1 MTVAALE
8 RAMTALDR
16 LIPAP
21 RLIEIDHVDVAGP
34 PERVWPEI
42 RHGDLARGRIARA
55 LFAIRELPSRLA
67 GKASGDAGVRVDEL
81 VSTVERPGFQILVD
95 DPPHEVAVG
104 AVGKVW
110 EGQIPFVHVDGA
122 ELFAGF
128 AAEGFV
134 KVAWAVRV
142 LPRGEHDARVEVE
155 LRVDATDE
163 ESWTRFKRYF
173 QLIGPGSRFIR
184 HAALAELSRTLGT
197 PEPHQNERPRAGAAL
212 LPAAGA
218 QVTHYVD
225 IAAPPIVIWPWLVQ
239 MGCRRA
245 GFYSVDAL
253 DNGGRRSAREIYPDL
268 QHVAVGDVL
277 PATSEGDD
285 GFEVLRVE
293 APQVLLLGGLYDSD
307 EKRQLA
313 FAAERPERFWQVTWA
328 FVLEPLDA
336 KTTRLHVRARAAFP
350 SAGLHL
356 AWMRFVHHFMEKAQL
371 RHLAARVEGRLPR
384 DDWRDVIEGIGGA
397 AVIAAALV
405 TPFMR
410 GRRNHWG
417 LSEAEAARDY
427 PGDGLVPEPRWSWT
441 HGVEIDAPAERVW
454 PWLAQIG
461 ATRGGFY
468 SYQWLENVAGC
479 RVANAEALHP
489 DWEIQKG
496 DALVLHPKIPPPTIV
511 EVERGHHFIAGVP
524 VDERAVLEGRGW
536 STMSWLFMVEPLGE
550 TRCRVVSRHR
560 VASSDDLA
568 TELSFGPAFLE
579 PIGFAMDRRMLL
591 GLKERAE
598 GRA

>member
-184 HAALAELSRTLGT
+184 HAALA
-197 PEPHQNERPRAGAAL
+197 PRG
-212 LPAAGA
+212 PARGPP
-218 QVTHYVD
+218 
-225 IAAPPIVIWPWLVQ
+225 APPPPPPPPPA
-239 MGCRRA
+239 GGRPPPPGPPGPRPPPPPPPRRR
-245 GFYSVDAL
+245 
-253 DNGGRRSAREIYPDL
+253 GGRRPRRRRTR
-268 QHVAVGDVL
+268 
-277 PATSEGDD
+277 TSGPST
-285 GFEVLRVE
+285 GTSSCRTRVRR
-293 APQVLLLGGLYDSD
+293 S
-307 EKRQLA
+307 RT
-313 FAAERPERFWQVTWA
+313 TW
-328 FVLEPLDA
+328 
-336 KTTRLHVRARAAFP
+336 T
-350 SAGLHL
+350 S
-356 AWMRFVHHFMEKAQL
+356 
-371 RHLAARVEGRLPR
+371 LPR
-384 DDWRDVIEGIGGA
+384 R
-397 AVIAAALV
+397 
-405 TPFMR
+405 
-410 GRRNHWG
+410 
-417 LSEAEAARDY
+417 S
-427 PGDGLVPEPRWSWT
+427 
-441 HGVEIDAPAERVW
+441 
-454 PWLAQIG
+454 
-461 ATRGGFY
+461 
-468 SYQWLENVAGC
+468 
-479 RVANAEALHP
+479 
-489 DWEIQKG
+489 
-496 DALVLHPKIPPPTIV
+496 
-511 EVERGHHFIAGVP
+511 
-524 VDERAVLEGRGW
+524 
-536 STMSWLFMVEPLGE
+536 
-550 TRCRVVSRHR
+550 
-560 VASSDDLA
+560 
-568 TELSFGPAFLE
+568 
-579 PIGFAMDRRMLL
+579 
-591 GLKERAE
+591 
-598 GRA
+598 